1 MSDERLLQSIGMT
14 EAEADARGKSY
25 EEDTWDEKTLCKPRR
40 GRPSL
45 SSEEV
50 RPYTVRFPVSLMSF
64 VDERALAHGWT
75 RSEELRSIVLQAK
88 GQHVA

>member
-14 EAEADARGKSY
+14 EAEADARGTSY
-25 EEDTWDEKTLCKPRR
+25 EEDTWDEKTLRKPRR

-45 SSEEV
+45 APEEV

-88 GQHVA
+88 EQHVA